1 MEISR
6 CIRLARR
13 HAGLSQSQ
21 LAQRVGVHRSAVS
34 HWEALGGKHPNISH
48 LRTIA
53 TVTGVQFEWL
63 TTGRGRMS
71 PTLESMLDSVAAVA
85 GMVIDDGHELRL
97 IEAFRSAPVR
107 ARVAILELAE
117 TLAALRTGNRRSRD
131 SGIHE

>member
-34 HWEALGGKHPNISH
+34 HWEALGGKHPNVAH
-48 LRTIA
+48 LRRIA

-71 PTLESMLDSVAAVA
+71 PTSESMLDSVAAVA

-107 ARVAILELAE
+107 GRVAMLELAE
-117 TLAALRTGNRRSRD
+117 TVAALRTGNRRNPQISLD
-131 SGIHE
+131 E